1 MHMREREGGGH
12 LHRSG
17 MKTGLSLCLE
27 KVNNEKMEGIVWNEV
42 SWGVV
47 EVQEIQ
53 MRGWFP
59 RELGR
64 ETEEGELFGSLSMT
78 LK

>member
-27 KVNNEKMEGIVWNEV
+27 KVNNEKMEGSVWNEV

-47 EVQEIQ
+47 EVQEIH
-53 MRGWFP
+53 MR
-59 RELGR
+59 
-64 ETEEGELFGSLSMT
+64 EGGSQGSLAGKQRKESS
-78 LK
+78 LAPYQ